1 MLLLVVANI
10 IIVRSQLGIILGLRS
25 FPKSKSMNSLLSKV
39 VYSHCP
45 LLKGVGRWAV
55 VVEVVEYQAE
65 CHDASVW
72 EQQTVDWWMEGLHW
86 VER

>member
-1 MLLLVVANI
+1 
-10 IIVRSQLGIILGLRS
+10 
-25 FPKSKSMNSLLSKV
+25 MNSLLSKV

-45 LLKGVGRWAV
+45 RLEGVGRWAV

-65 CHDASVW
+65 CRDASVW

-86 VER
+86 GGGVESTVASIIFLSDFVTASRLYLLATKT

>member
-1 MLLLVVANI
+1 MLLLLLANI
-10 IIVRSQLGIILGLRS
+10 IIVRSQLILVILRS
-25 FPKSKSMNSLLSKV
+25 FPKNKSMNSLLSKV

-45 LLKGVGRWAV
+45 RLEGVGRWAV

-65 CHDASVW
+65 CRDASVW

-86 VER
+86 GEG